1 MVSLTFVAAEGEG
14 GHRGDKSP
22 FPCVCI
28 FTRVRI
34 RVLTILMAV
43 DDETDNVYNNN
54 DYSGDNSDNVF
65 NYNDYSGDNSDYVFT
80 CEVSIMIIPI

>member
-1 MVSLTFVAAEGEG
+1 MAIAETKVHSLAFV
-14 GHRGDKSP
+14 
-22 FPCVCI
+22 F

-54 DYSGDNSDNVF
+54 DYSGDNSD
-65 NYNDYSGDNSDYVFT
+65 YVFT